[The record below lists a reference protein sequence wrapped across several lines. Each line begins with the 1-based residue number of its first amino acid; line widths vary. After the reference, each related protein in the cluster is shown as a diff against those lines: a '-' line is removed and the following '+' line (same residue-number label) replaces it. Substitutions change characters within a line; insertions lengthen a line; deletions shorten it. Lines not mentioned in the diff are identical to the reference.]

1 MAHMIPESMLEF
13 DPQGREDL
21 VFNALKTG
29 LGDGYW
35 VFHSCSVNQTGRDGA
50 FYEKEIDFVVYH
62 REKGILCLEVKN
74 GSGISYYGGIWRYS
88 SGQPMPHHGP
98 FKQAQLERITICN
111 LLAKRGEE
119 TALLKGDERF
129 RDLGRRCKVVWV
141 SGSPACAVNDR

>member
-1 MAHMIPESMLEF
+1 MSHMIPETMLEF

-21 VFNALKTG
+21 VFNALKVG

-35 VFHSCSVNQTGRDGA
+35 VFHSCSVNQTGRDGS
-50 FYEKEIDFVVYH
+50 FYEKEIDFVIYH

-98 FKQAQLERITICN
+98 FKQAQFSVW
-111 LLAKRGEE
+111 RGSSFA
-119 TALLKGDERF
+119 ALCRLCCFARWCWRPSWADCG
-129 RDLGRRCKVVWV
+129 
-141 SGSPACAVNDR
+141 

>member
-50 FYEKEIDFVVYH
+50 FYEKEIDFV
-62 REKGILCLEVKN
+62 GICSSCNRIYLE
-74 GSGISYYGGIWRYS
+74 S
-88 SGQPMPHHGP
+88 SW
-98 FKQAQLERITICN
+98 I
-111 LLAKRGEE
+111 
-119 TALLKGDERF
+119 
-129 RDLGRRCKVVWV
+129 
-141 SGSPACAVNDR
+141 

>member
-50 FYEKEIDFVVYH
+50 FYEK
-62 REKGILCLEVKN
+62 
-74 GSGISYYGGIWRYS
+74 
-88 SGQPMPHHGP
+88 
-98 FKQAQLERITICN
+98 
-111 LLAKRGEE
+111 
-119 TALLKGDERF
+119 
-129 RDLGRRCKVVWV
+129 
-141 SGSPACAVNDR
+141 